1 MTVATREGRETSE
14 LHLTGQARE
23 VPIPFD
29 GASEY
34 LCPSCE
40 RRIPNALQVRLGK
53 PPKFESVLNDVLKCP
68 LPKKG
73 YEDEYAAVAHDHSR
87 EGRQRRGKIPRCG
100 FIFSPKNTAV
110 VVRG

>member
-1 MTVATREGRETSE
+1 MATREGHATSE
-14 LHLTGQARE
+14 LHLVEQARE
-23 VPIPFD
+23 VPVPYD

-53 PPKFESVLNDVLKCP
+53 PPKFEAVLNDVLKCP
-68 LPKKG
+68 LPKA
-73 YEDEYAAVAHDHSR
+73 EFVDEYEALKNDHTR
-87 EGRQRRGKIPRCG
+87 EGRQRRGKIPKCG
-100 FIFSPKNTAV
+100 FIFSPKTTAV